1 MSGIAPT
8 ATRPTPRRGGS
19 DADSLNSGTRR
30 GDAVFSGAVRAA
42 AIFLLALM
50 AAIATFLVWRAAN
63 ALSVNTANVVTY
75 TGQWAPDDA
84 PPKFGIGAAA
94 WGTLVTSTIAI
105 VIAAPVAIGVSL
117 FITQYAPRRLAQV
130 LGYIVDLLAAVPSI
144 VYGLWGILFLV
155 PHMQGTSRFVSDIL
169 GWIPMFSS
177 GVFGRS
183 VFTAGVILAIMILPI
198 IAAISREVFLQTPR
212 EQVEAAYA
220 LGATRWEMIK
230 LAVLPYGRSGVG
242 SAIVLGFGRALG
254 ETIAVAMVLSISYNF
269 VTKWLQPGGN
279 TIAANI
285 ALQFGNAFKTGQGAL
300 IASGLVLFVVTFLVN
315 LLARR
320 ITARAGIPKDERWSL
335 FSVFGGGSGRS
346 MTMES
351 SYTGDA
357 NAADVPDRR
366 GAFEPKDTPGE
377 VAADETAGRS
387 RPRRA
392 AHGTIGGSVLVS
404 PSPVRRLRSGIAG
417 GATVVAFVLA
427 VLPLLSI
434 MWLVVSRG
442 VHALNGEFLTH
453 SLRNIDESQTGG
465 GVYHAILGTL
475 EQAALAALMAVPI
488 GILVAVYLVE
498 YGKGFLAKA
507 VTFFV
512 DVMMGL
518 PSIVAGLFI
527 LSLWI
532 ITLHQYANGF
542 AGALALM
549 ILMLPVVIRSS
560 EEMLKLVPDSLR
572 EASYA
577 LGVPKWRTITKVVLP
592 TALPGIVTGVMLGVA
607 RVMGETAPIL
617 LVVSYVAYINP
628 NPFSGVQGQAT
639 LPTVI
644 YNTYTSS
651 EHASNDRTWSAALL
665 LIIIIMLLN
674 IIARLIAW
682 WKKPGRA

>member
-1 MSGIAPT
+1 MSGITPT
-8 ATRPTPRRGGS
+8 ATRPTPRPG
-19 DADSLNSGTRR
+19 DSGTGVLDSGTRR
-30 GDAVFSGAVRAA
+30 GDAVFSGAVRGAA
-42 AIFLLALM
+42 FFLLILM
-50 AAIATFLVWRAAN
+50 GAIATFLVYRAVG
-63 ALSVNTANVVTY
+63 ALRANTANVLTY
-75 TGQWAPDDA
+75 TGQWAPDDS

-94 WGTLVTSTIAI
+94 WGTLVTSTLAI
-105 VIAAPVAIGVSL
+105 IMAAPVAIGVAL
-117 FITQYAPRRLAQV
+117 FITQYAPRKLAQV

-155 PHMQGTSRFVSDIL
+155 PHMQGPSQFISNIL

-183 VFTAGVILAIMILPI
+183 VFTAAVILAIMVLPI
-198 IAAISREVFLQTPR
+198 IAAISREIFLQTPR
-212 EQVEAAYA
+212 EQVEASYA
-220 LGATRWEMIK
+220 LGSTKWEMIK

-285 ALQFGNAFKTGQGAL
+285 ALQFGNALQTGQGAL

-320 ITARAGIPKDERWSL
+320 ITARAGVPKDERWSV
-335 FSVFGGGSGRS
+335 FSAFQGRRPKVVD
-346 MTMES
+346 
-351 SYTGDA
+351 DA
-357 NAADVPDRR
+357 AYDVTAADVPDRR
-366 GAFEPKDTPGE
+366 GAFEAKDVPGD
-377 VAADETAGRS
+377 VAADDRAGRA
-387 RPRRA
+387 RPRGG
-392 AHGTIGGSVLVS
+392 AHGTVGGGVLVS
-404 PSPVRRLRSGIAG
+404 PSLSRRIRSGGAG
-417 GATVVAFVLA
+417 VVTTLAFVLA
-427 VLPLLSI
+427 VLPLMSI

-442 VHALNGEFLTH
+442 VHALNVEFLTH
-453 SLRNIDESQTGG
+453 SLRNISEDQVGG

-475 EQAALAALMAVPI
+475 EMAGLAALMAVPI

-498 YGKGFLAKA
+498 YGKGMLAKA

-532 ITLHQYANGF
+532 ITLGQYQNGF

-549 ILMLPVVIRSS
+549 ILMLPIVIRST

-577 LGVPKWRTITKVVLP
+577 LGVPKWRTITKIVIP
-592 TALPGIVTGVMLGVA
+592 TALPGIITGVMLGVA

-617 LVVSYVAYINP
+617 LVVSYIQSINP
-628 NPFSGVQGQAT
+628 NPFSGTLGQAT

-644 YNTYTSS
+644 FNTYTSS

-682 WKKPGRA
+682 WKTPGRA

>member
-8 ATRPTPRRGGS
+8 ATRPTPRPGGGGS
-19 DADSLNSGTRR
+19 AKSLDSGTRR
-30 GDAVFSGAVRAA
+30 GDAVFSGAVRGS
-42 AIFLLALM
+42 AILLLVLM
-50 AAIATFLVWRAAN
+50 GAIAAFLVYRAQD
-63 ALSVNTANVVTY
+63 ALSANTANVVTY
-75 TGQWAPDDA
+75 TGQWAPDDT
-84 PPKFGIGAAA
+84 PPKFGIGALA
-94 WGTLVTSTIAI
+94 WGTLVTSLIAI
-105 VIAAPVAIGVSL
+105 IIAAPVAVGVAL

-144 VYGLWGILFLV
+144 IYGLWGILFLV
-155 PHMQGTSRFVSDIL
+155 PHMQGASQLVSDVL
-169 GWIPMFSS
+169 GWIPLFES
-177 GVFGRS
+177 GIFGRS
-183 VFTAGVILAIMILPI
+183 VFTAGVILSIMILPI

-212 EQVEAAYA
+212 DQVEAAYA

-242 SAIVLGFGRALG
+242 SAVVLGFGRALG
-254 ETIAVAMVLSISYNF
+254 ETVAVAMVLSPSYIF
-269 VTKWLQPGGN
+269 VTKLLQPGGN

-285 ALQFGNAFKTGQGAL
+285 ALQFGSAFSTGQGAL

-315 LLARR
+315 ALARR
-320 ITARAGIPKDERWSL
+320 ITKGGERKDGRRGISGL
-335 FSVFGGGSGRS
+335 FRIGNPGES
-346 MTMES
+346 MHYES
-351 SYTGDA
+351 AYDA
-357 NAADVPDRR
+357 AEAADRAEGR
-366 GAFEPKDTPGE
+366 GAFEAKDSVPD
-377 VAADETAGRS
+377 VAADDTAGRGRS
-387 RPRRA
+387 HRGA
-392 AHGTIGGSVLVS
+392 GATVGGGVLS
-404 PSPVRRLRSGIAG
+404 APSPARRLRSSLAG
-417 GATVVAFVLA
+417 GLTVATFVLA
-427 VLPLLSI
+427 VVPLASI
-434 MWLVVSRG
+434 LWLVVSKG
-442 VHALNGEFLTH
+442 TNALNLDFLTH
-453 SLRNIDESQTGG
+453 SLRNVSESDPGG
-465 GVYHAILGTL
+465 GVYHAIIGTL
-475 EQAALAALMAVPI
+475 EQAALATLMAVPI
-488 GILVAVYLVE
+488 GLLVAVYLVE
-498 YGKGFLAKA
+498 YGRGMLARS

-532 ITLHQYANGF
+532 LGLGQKANGF

-549 ILMLPVVIRSS
+549 ILMLPIVIRSS

-577 LGVPKWRTITKVVLP
+577 LGVPKWRTITKIVIP

-617 LVVSYVAYINP
+617 LVVGYISNINP
-628 NPFSGVQGQAT
+628 NPFSGAEGQAT

-651 EHASNDRTWSAALL
+651 QPASNDRTWSAALL

-674 IIARLIAW
+674 VIARLIAW

>member
-8 ATRPTPRRGGS
+8 ATRPTPRPGGS
-19 DADSLNSGTRR
+19 GGGVLDSGTRR
-30 GDAVFSGAVRAA
+30 SDAVFSGVVRGAA
-42 AIFLLALM
+42 FFLLLLM
-50 AAIATFLVWRAAN
+50 AAIATFLVYRASS
-63 ALSVNTANVVTY
+63 ALSANTANVLTY
-75 TGQWAPDDA
+75 TGQWAPDDS

-105 VIAAPVAIGVSL
+105 VIAAPVAVGVSL

-155 PHMQGTSRFVSDIL
+155 PHMQGPSQFVSDIL

-212 EQVEAAYA
+212 EQVEASYA
-220 LGATRWEMIK
+220 LGSTKWEMIK

-285 ALQFGNAFKTGQGAL
+285 ALQFGNALQTGQGAL

-320 ITARAGIPKDERWSL
+320 ITSRAGAPKDERWSL
-335 FSVFGGGSGRS
+335 FSVFRGRGGRS
-346 MTMES
+346 MSYES
-351 SYTGDA
+351 SYDA

-366 GAFEPKDTPGE
+366 GAFEPKDSADE
-377 VAADETAGRS
+377 VAADEAAGRS
-387 RPRRA
+387 RTRRA
-392 AHGTIGGSVLVS
+392 AHSTIGGGVLVS
-404 PSPVRRLRSGIAG
+404 PSLPRRIRSGAAG
-417 GATVVAFVLA
+417 AVTTLAFVLA
-427 VLPLLSI
+427 VVPLISI

-442 VHALNGEFLTH
+442 VHALNVEFLTH
-453 SLRNIDESQTGG
+453 SLRNISEDQVGG
-465 GVYHAILGTL
+465 GVYHAIIGTL
-475 EQAALAALMAVPI
+475 EMAGLAALMAVPI

-498 YGKGFLAKA
+498 YGKGMLAKA

-532 ITLHQYANGF
+532 ITLHQYQNGF

-577 LGVPKWRTITKVVLP
+577 LGVPKWRTITKVVIP
-592 TALPGIVTGVMLGVA
+592 TALPGIITGVMLGVA

-617 LVVSYVAYINP
+617 LVVSYIQSINP
-628 NPFSGVQGQAT
+628 NPFSQTMGQAT

-644 YNTYTSS
+644 FNTYTSS

-665 LIIIIMLLN
+665 LIIIIMVLN

-682 WKKPGRA
+682 WKTPGRA